1 VVVTIWYR
9 PPEVLLGAEHYT
21 PALDLW
27 AAACIWAELLMLRPL
42 FQGQER
48 KSAGNT
54 FQDDQL
60 DRLVG
65 RGGSGWLGVLVVG
78 AVWEAGAWA
87 CCCLGGCCSGW

>member
-1 VVVTIWYR
+1 MVTIWYR

-21 PALDLW
+21 PALDVW

-48 KSAGNT
+48 KAPGNP

-60 DRLVG
+60 DK
-65 RGGSGWLGVLVVG
+65 WVLCLCG
-78 AVWEAGAWA
+78 AGAGVGLALMW
-87 CCCLGGCCSGW
+87 L